1 MCGAEKVRGVGICWK
16 MCPGMLF
23 WPKEYLPGNEMF
35 WQQRYL
41 PAKVVIL
48 TSEKVFRNVV
58 STGAFHRVLKS
69 ALFVE
74 FQKER

>member
-1 MCGAEKVRGVGICWK
+1 MSRDLLEDVSGDE
-16 MCPGMLF
+16 LF
-23 WPKEYLPGNEMF
+23 WRQENLLGNELF
-35 WQQRYL
+35 WQQENL
-41 PAKVVIL
+41 SVKVVIL

-58 STGAFHRVLKS
+58 STGVFHRVLKS